1 MSNYSRGEVILVRYL
16 FSDLSGSK
24 IRPAVIVN
32 APHTS
37 KDVIILPLTSKTRSL
52 LAGEFVLKDWRQAGL
67 NVETAVK
74 RGIYTVHQ
82 NLIAQRVGKLSVSDL
97 KDLND
102 SLLCGWAYKT
112 YPGEARLTSACS
124 GGREAKFV

>member
-1 MSNYSRGEVILVRYL
+1 MKRMTFMSNYSRGEVVLVRYP

-32 APHTS
+32 APHSS
-37 KDVIILPLTSKTRSL
+37 KDIFILPLTSKTRSL
-52 LAGEFVLKDWRQAGL
+52 LMGEFILKDWRQAGL

-82 NLIAQRVGKLSVSDL
+82 NLIVQRVGKLSGSDT
-97 KDLND
+97 KDLGD
-102 SLLCGWAYKT
+102 AL
-112 YPGEARLTSACS
+112 RLWL
-124 GGREAKFV
+124 GF

>member
-1 MSNYSRGEVILVRYL
+1 MSNYSRGEVILVRYP

-37 KDVIILPLTSKTRSL
+37 KDVFILPLTSKTRSL
-52 LAGEFVLKDWRQAGL
+52 LLGEFVLIDWSQAGL

-82 NLIAQRVGKLSVSDL
+82 NLIAQRVGRLSETDL
-97 KDLND
+97 KELDNAL
-102 SLLCGWAYKT
+102 
-112 YPGEARLTSACS
+112 RLWL
-124 GGREAKFV
+124 GL

>member
-1 MSNYSRGEVILVRYL
+1 MSNYSRGEVVLIRYP

-37 KDVIILPLTSKTRSL
+37 KDVFILPLTSKTRSL
-52 LAGEFVLKDWRQAGL
+52 LPGEFVLSNWSQAGL

-82 NLIAQRVGKLSVSDL
+82 NLIAQRVGKLSDSDL
-97 KDLND
+97 KELDNAL
-102 SLLCGWAYKT
+102 
-112 YPGEARLTSACS
+112 RLWL
-124 GGREAKFV
+124 GM

>member
-1 MSNYSRGEVILVRYL
+1 MSNYSRGEVVLVRYP

-37 KDVIILPLTSKTRSL
+37 KDLFILPLTSKTTSL
-52 LAGEFVLKDWRQAGL
+52 LAGEFVLKGWRQASL
-67 NVETAVK
+67 NIETAVK

-82 NLIAQRVGKLSVSDL
+82 NLIVQRVGKLSDSDA
-97 KDLND
+97 KDLD
-102 SLLCGWAYKT
+102 DAL
-112 YPGEARLTSACS
+112 RLWLGLS
-124 GGREAKFV
+124 

>member
-1 MSNYSRGEVILVRYL
+1 MSNYTRGEVVLVRYP

-37 KDVIILPLTSKTRSL
+37 KDVFILPLTSKTKPL
-52 LAGEFVLKDWRQAGL
+52 LPGEFVLRDWSQAGL

-82 NLIAQRVGKLSVSDL
+82 NLIVQRVGKLSDSDL
-97 KDLND
+97 KELDNAL
-102 SLLCGWAYKT
+102 
-112 YPGEARLTSACS
+112 RLWL
-124 GGREAKFV
+124 GL

>member
-1 MSNYSRGEVILVRYL
+1 MSNYSRGEVVLVRYP

-37 KDVIILPLTSKTRSL
+37 KDVFILPLTSKTKSL
-52 LAGEFVLKDWRQAGL
+52 LMGEFVLKDWSQAGL
-67 NVETAVK
+67 NVETAAK

-82 NLIAQRVGKLSVSDL
+82 NLIVRKVGKLSDSDA
-97 KDLND
+97 KDLD
-102 SLLCGWAYKT
+102 DAL
-112 YPGEARLTSACS
+112 RLWL
-124 GGREAKFV
+124 GL